1 MTARS
6 ATGKSRHHPLPGWN
20 EEVEPKKK
28 DSLLWHSV
36 WLSAGRPSSG
46 NLYQVM
52 CHTRMKYHR
61 AVKKLKRL
69 AATAKAQH
77 LLEASEA
84 GDLALV
90 KELKKTLLDKPLG
103 QSVPE
108 CVEGKVTHESIPEV
122 FRNCYSELYNSASTV
137 DAMTDIKSK
146 LQGLIN
152 ENSLREV
159 NKVTAEVVKQA
170 CSKLKP
176 GKLDVTGSYSSDI
189 FLHGP
194 DVLFDLLANV
204 FRSYLVHASVTPQI
218 LSYAFLP
225 LFKGG
230 LKDPSRFDSYRAIAG
245 ASQLL
250 KLFEYVILLVWGEVL
265 DSDSMQFGFKAGVS
279 TTQCSWLV
287 NEVTTYFMRRGTAV
301 SACLLDCSKAFD
313 KCRFDKLFTKLI
325 EKGLPAIVVRVLIF
339 MYEEQTGWVTLSG
352 KQSTSFTITNGTR
365 QGSVLSPVIFSVY
378 LDDLLRELRRL
389 QLGCSI
395 GGCWFGACGYADDLI
410 IMAPNREVLQRMLDI
425 CEAYAVD
432 HNLTFSTDPVPARSQ
447 TKCIYFC
454 GRPGHVRYPQPV
466 QLGGKDLPWVESADH
481 LGHCVSQMTNME
493 KDCQRAR
500 AIFIRKSLEIR
511 EQFSFAKPENIMQA
525 VQIFCMYAYGSK
537 LWDLSSQVAEQYFKS
552 WNTCVKLVHGL
563 PRNTFTYLVEGF
575 LSGSQVSLRNQ
586 ALSRYP
592 GFYRGLLNSPSK
604 EVKMLARMVSRD
616 PRSTTCRNLKYL

>member
-1 MTARS
+1 
-6 ATGKSRHHPLPGWN
+6 
-20 EEVEPKKK
+20 
-28 DSLLWHSV
+28 
-36 WLSAGRPSSG
+36 
-46 NLYQVM
+46 
-52 CHTRMKYHR
+52 
-61 AVKKLKRL
+61 
-69 AATAKAQH
+69 
-77 LLEASEA
+77 
-84 GDLALV
+84 
-90 KELKKTLLDKPLG
+90 
-103 QSVPE
+103 
-108 CVEGKVTHESIPEV
+108 
-122 FRNCYSELYNSASTV
+122 
-137 DAMTDIKSK
+137 MTDIKSK

-313 KCRFDKLFTKLI
+313 KCRFDKLFSKLI

-432 HNLTFSTDPVPARSQ
+432 HNLTFSTDPVPARSK

-616 PRSTTCRNLKYL
+616 PRSTTCRNLKYLEQKTKLKNPEFCSSWKVRDTLPVQNVPEKETWRLGMLSTLMKIKREKYLEVENMQHICAMLDSLAST

>member
-1 MTARS
+1 
-6 ATGKSRHHPLPGWN
+6 
-20 EEVEPKKK
+20 
-28 DSLLWHSV
+28 
-36 WLSAGRPSSG
+36 
-46 NLYQVM
+46 
-52 CHTRMKYHR
+52 
-61 AVKKLKRL
+61 
-69 AATAKAQH
+69 
-77 LLEASEA
+77 
-84 GDLALV
+84 
-90 KELKKTLLDKPLG
+90 
-103 QSVPE
+103 
-108 CVEGKVTHESIPEV
+108 
-122 FRNCYSELYNSASTV
+122 
-137 DAMTDIKSK
+137 MTDIKSK

-287 NEVTTYFMRRGTAV
+287 NEVTTYFMRRCIAV
-301 SACLLDCSKAFD
+301 SACLLDCSKAFN
-313 KCRFDKLFTKLI
+313 KCRFDKLFSKLI

-425 CEAYAVD
+425 CEDYAVD
-432 HNLTFSTDPVPARSQ
+432 HNLTFSTDPVPARSK

-511 EQFSFAKPENIMQA
+511 EQFSFANPENIMQA

-616 PRSTTCRNLKYL
+616 PRSTTCRNLKYLEQKTKLKNPEFCSSWKVRDALPVQNVPEKETWRLGMLSTLMKIKREKYLEVENMQHICAMLDSLAST